1 PKHHLR
7 LATRKIPSQR
17 YKRSATI
24 AESTRTA
31 FYYAMNLKADE
42 KVYHEHGRFTRPES
56 TFRNFVS
63 KDANSQ
69 FPAEAGRYALY
80 VTPGCPWAHRTLIV
94 RLLKGLESIIDVYE
108 VHMTM
113 GPDGWYF
120 SGEDGS
126 LTEDPLH
133 GFKTLKQLYLKADP
147 AYTGRYTVPVLWD
160 KKADVLVNNESSE
173 IIRMMYTEFDHLLPE
188 QLREVSRPGGGLYP
202 EHLRDDIDAI
212 NDWVYH
218 TVNNGVYKAGFAR
231 TQESYDE
238 HVHALFASLD
248 RLEALLAIHGQQF
261 LLGSQLTEADV
272 RLYTTL
278 ARFDVAYHGVFMCN
292 LKSVRHDYPQLHAWL
307 RRLYWDGD
315 EGGSLRGAFY
325 RTTAPYIGRYVLG
338 YAHARRM
345 IMFGEGAPLVVPAGP
360 AVLMETL

>member
-1 PKHHLR
+1 M
-7 LATRKIPSQR
+7 S
-17 YKRSATI
+17 
-24 AESTRTA
+24 
-31 FYYAMNLKADE
+31 LKADE
-42 KVYHEHGRFTRPES
+42 KVYHKNGRFTRPDS

-80 VTPGCPWAHRTLIV
+80 ISPGCPWAHRTLIV
-94 RLLKGLESIIDVYE
+94 RLLKGLESIIDVYQ

-126 LTEDPLH
+126 LPEDPLH
-133 GFKTLKQLYLKADP
+133 GFKTLKELYLKADP

-173 IIRMMYTEFDHLLPE
+173 IIRMLYSEFDHLLPE
-188 QLREVSRPGGGLYP
+188 PLREVNRPGGGLYP
-202 EHLRDDIDAI
+202 EHLRGEIDAI

-218 TVNNGVYKAGFAR
+218 TVNNGVYKAGFSR

-238 HVHALFASLD
+238 HVHTLFASLD
-248 RLEALLAIHGQQF
+248 RLEAQLAAHGKPF

-278 ARFDVAYHGVFMCN
+278 ARFDVAYHTVFMCN
-292 LKSVRHDYPQLHAWL
+292 LKSVRHDYPRLHAWL

-315 EGGSLRGAFY
+315 EGGALRGAFY
-325 RTTAPYIGRYVLG
+325 RTTAPYIGRYAFG
-338 YAHARRM
+338 YAHSRRK
-345 IMFGEGAPLVVPAGP
+345 IVLGEGTPLVVPAGP
-360 AVLMETL
+360 AVLMEPL